1 MKRLGWRITGLIA
14 GLLLMGS
21 GIALVAQEESIDD
34 THKASSEIPY
44 EAQILRFGL
53 KNLNYLKRAL
63 PELHAEVMSPDW
75 TEMDGSDKLRL
86 VVKHMTNVWGTE
98 EEAIDA
104 YLSRID
110 EYMAKVPVEE
120 REDVNMI
127 FGMIGRQLLTHV
139 FYMEQ
144 NKESKKTMMEVQS
157 ILWEDDDPGKLVEY
171 ERCLGQTIVALGVG
185 TKETFDDWLN
195 GVEEIAAGTNMFKPH
210 ASLHSETASE
220 LIGVSSKSFTA
231 QLQCDPDWEADS

>member
-1 MKRLGWRITGLIA
+1 MKGLAWKMSGLIA
-14 GLLLMGS
+14 GSLLLSS
-21 GIALVAQEESIDD
+21 GMALVAHEQSSAD
-34 THKASSEIPY
+34 THKASSGIPF
-44 EAQILRFGL
+44 EAQILKYGL
-53 KNLNYLKRAL
+53 SNLNYLKRAL
-63 PELHAEVMSPDW
+63 PELYVEVMSPDW
-75 TEMDGSDKLRL
+75 MSLDGSDKLRL
-86 VVKHMTNVWGTE
+86 VVKHMTDVWGTD
-98 EEAIDA
+98 EEAIDD

-110 EYMAKVPVEE
+110 EYMARVPVEE

-171 ERCLGQTIVALGVG
+171 ERCLGQTIVALGVS

-210 ASLHSETASE
+210 ASLHSDTASE